1 MTIKKKAIELISNEH
16 YNLLINQKR
25 DLKYEIKKLK
35 ATIKRKDE
43 KIKKFEY
50 VERDNRILRDKIK
63 MLELEHERI

>member
-1 MTIKKKAIELISNEH
+1 MTIKE
-16 YNLLINQKR
+16 R

-50 VERDNRILRDKIK
+50 VERDNKILRDRVK
-63 MLELEHERI
+63 MLELEHELI